1 MAKYKPSNEQ
11 TMGEAL
17 SLFLE
22 RYRLRRG
29 FDDAMI
35 LKAWDDVLGPSITR
49 QTTSKKVQNKVL
61 VVQLDSSV
69 VRKELLMV
77 KSNIIASINEHLG
90 REAITDLHLF

>member
-29 FDDAMI
+29 FDDAMV

-49 QTTSKKVQNKVL
+49 PVSYTHLTLPTTPYV
-61 VVQLDSSV
+61 
-69 VRKELLMV
+69 
-77 KSNIIASINEHLG
+77 
-90 REAITDLHLF
+90 

>member
-49 QTTSKKVQNKVL
+49 QTTSKVRIRYWWSIRFVRRPQRIADGEVQDYRFNQRTL
-61 VVQLDSSV
+61 S
-69 VRKELLMV
+69 
-77 KSNIIASINEHLG
+77 

>member
-1 MAKYKPSNEQ
+1 MV
-11 TMGEAL
+11 
-17 SLFLE
+17 
-22 RYRLRRG
+22 
-29 FDDAMI
+29 

-77 KSNIIASINEHLG
+77 KSKIIASINEHLG

>member
-1 MAKYKPSNEQ
+1 
-11 TMGEAL
+11 
-17 SLFLE
+17 
-22 RYRLRRG
+22 LRRG
-29 FDDAMI
+29 FDDAMV

-77 KSNIIASINEHLG
+77 KSKIIASINEHLG

>member
-1 MAKYKPSNEQ
+1 MS
-11 TMGEAL
+11 EAL

-29 FDDAMI
+29 FDDT
-35 LKAWDDVLGPSITR
+35 LVLNAWDEVLGPSITR
-49 QTTSKKVQNKVL
+49 QTASKRLQNKVL
-61 VVQLDSSV
+61 IIQLDSAV

-77 KSNIIASINEHLG
+77 KSKIISSINEHVG